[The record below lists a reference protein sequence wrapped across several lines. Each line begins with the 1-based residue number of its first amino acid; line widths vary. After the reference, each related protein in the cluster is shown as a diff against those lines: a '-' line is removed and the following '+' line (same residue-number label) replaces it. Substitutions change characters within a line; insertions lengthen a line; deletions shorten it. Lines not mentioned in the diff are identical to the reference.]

1 MQDNII
7 HTTLRT
13 RAIDI
18 NAENVFFVFF
28 TFEDILEMNNVVE
41 WKGEDVHG

>member
-1 MQDNII
+1 M
-7 HTTLRT
+7 LKMF
-13 RAIDI
+13 
-18 NAENVFFVFF
+18 FFVFF